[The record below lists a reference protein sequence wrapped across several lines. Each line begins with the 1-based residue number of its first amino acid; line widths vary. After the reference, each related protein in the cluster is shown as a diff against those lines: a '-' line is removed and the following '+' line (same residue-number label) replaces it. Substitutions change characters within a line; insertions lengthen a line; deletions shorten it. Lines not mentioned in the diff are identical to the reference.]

1 MQSPEVQGI
10 FGGVY
15 DWVDDQCYHRN
26 PIPFLSG
33 INSHLARYPNSIH
46 VPSCMCLCCSEK
58 KGKVIKYGM
67 TTNIHERVKYNP
79 TGTEIVV
86 VFDMDILCPEHG
98 QQLHK
103 LVLESRQAL
112 IDIND
117 RIISLTLTLTLMG
130 GLQRRL
136 ALYFVEIAMQFH
148 EQTSNPAFRSECEI
162 FAWDIRGEEMALTAS
177 AVQNHVLIKQHLK
190 LTTNSKVKI
199 LTTWAPVHQFESLD
213 SYCS

>member
-1 MQSPEVQGI
+1 
-10 FGGVY
+10 
-15 DWVDDQCYHRN
+15 
-26 PIPFLSG
+26 
-33 INSHLARYPNSIH
+33 
-46 VPSCMCLCCSEK
+46 
-58 KGKVIKYGM
+58 M
-67 TTNIHERVKYNP
+67 TTNIHERVKYYP

-103 LVLESRQAL
+103 LVLESLQAL

-117 RIISLTLTLTLMG
+117 RIISLTLTLMG

-190 LTTNSKVKI
+190 LTKNSKVKI
-199 LTTWAPVHQFESLD
+199 LTTRTSVHQFESLD